1 MRHNRHCSWCSF
13 KTFCHQE
20 INHQEATSTSSTTSN
35 SLHFDNYSWIQ
46 WMDQL
51 SRFSLRKIKIII
63 IFLHFIF
70 NYHIIVVL
78 GLYKFLPYIIVVK
91 IILILVLL
99 QKREISQPFKIHFP
113 LLTFFLNQMMS
124 SEILMKKWTY
134 KENEYFVQQITALK

>member
-1 MRHNRHCSWCSF
+1 
-13 KTFCHQE
+13 
-20 INHQEATSTSSTTSN
+20 
-35 SLHFDNYSWIQ
+35 
-46 WMDQL
+46 MDQL